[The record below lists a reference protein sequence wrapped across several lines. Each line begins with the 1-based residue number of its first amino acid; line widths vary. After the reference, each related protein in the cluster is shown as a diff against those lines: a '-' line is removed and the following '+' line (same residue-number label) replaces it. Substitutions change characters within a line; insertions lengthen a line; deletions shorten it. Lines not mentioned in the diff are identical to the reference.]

1 MSFHH
6 FFLDGQIIA
15 EETAREFPVRLS
27 VEDAKHARVLR
38 LSEGEHISV
47 VDAASD
53 YFELEITSAHDGL
66 VARIAQHLDAPQAP
80 ASIALFQGLAKG
92 DKMDDIIRHA
102 TEVGIDEFVPL
113 SSSRCVMK
121 LDAKKAKSRLARWQ
135 AIAHSAAMQSGRMV
149 EPRVHEPHTVKQAV
163 QLLREFDCVL
173 VCWEE
178 CPSTKTIAAAL
189 EQAFGNAAV
198 AKPRIA
204 VVVGPEGGLSA
215 DEVETLTASENAW
228 PVTLGPSILRTE
240 TAGIVAP
247 ALVLYACG
255 GMGADKKGF

>member
-6 FFLDGQIIA
+6 FILDGQIIA
-15 EETAREFPVRLS
+15 EETAQEFPVRLS
-27 VEDAKHARVLR
+27 AEDAKHARVLR

-121 LDAKKAKSRLARWQ
+121 LDAKKAKSKLARWQ

-149 EPRVHEPHTVKQAV
+149 EPRVHKPHTVKQAV

-178 CPSTKTIAAAL
+178 CPSTKTIAAA
-189 EQAFGNAAV
+189 
-198 AKPRIA
+198 
-204 VVVGPEGGLSA
+204 VVGPEGGLSA
-215 DEVETLTASENAW
+215 DEVEALTASENAW

-247 ALVLYACG
+247 ALVLHACG

>member
-1 MSFHH
+1 
-6 FFLDGQIIA
+6 
-15 EETAREFPVRLS
+15 
-27 VEDAKHARVLR
+27 
-38 LSEGEHISV
+38 
-47 VDAASD
+47 
-53 YFELEITSAHDGL
+53 
-66 VARIAQHLDAPQAP
+66 
-80 ASIALFQGLAKG
+80 
-92 DKMDDIIRHA
+92 
-102 TEVGIDEFVPL
+102 
-113 SSSRCVMK
+113 MK
-121 LDAKKAKSRLARWQ
+121 LDAKKAKSKLARWQ

-189 EQAFGNAAV
+189 EQAFGNASV
-198 AKPRIA
+198 DKPRIA

-215 DEVETLTASENAW
+215 DEVEALTASENAW

>member
-1 MSFHH
+1 M
-6 FFLDGQIIA
+6 
-15 EETAREFPVRLS
+15 
-27 VEDAKHARVLR
+27 
-38 LSEGEHISV
+38 
-47 VDAASD
+47 
-53 YFELEITSAHDGL
+53 
-66 VARIAQHLDAPQAP
+66 
-80 ASIALFQGLAKG
+80 
-92 DKMDDIIRHA
+92 
-102 TEVGIDEFVPL
+102 
-113 SSSRCVMK
+113 
-121 LDAKKAKSRLARWQ
+121 
-135 AIAHSAAMQSGRMV
+135 
-149 EPRVHEPHTVKQAV
+149 KQAV

-189 EQAFGNAAV
+189 EQSLGSAAV

-204 VVVGPEGGLSA
+204 VLVGPEGGLSA
-215 DEVETLTASENAW
+215 GEVEALTGVANAW

>member
-1 MSFHH
+1 MYH
-6 FFLDGQIIA
+6 FFT
-15 EETAREFPVRLS
+15 ETEFFTESEAVITGPDVNHI
-27 VEDAKHARVLR
+27 KNVLR
-38 LSEGEHISV
+38 MKPGEKILLSDGKGTNC
-47 VDAASD
+47 
-53 YFELEITSAHDGL
+53 LCEITE
-66 VARIAQHLDAPQAP
+66 
-80 ASIALFQGLAKG
+80 LFPDKVLAKILPEEVDDTELPVKVTLYQGLPKA
-92 DKMDDIIRHA
+92 DKMEFIIQKCVELGV
-102 TEVGIDEFVPL
+102 TKIVPVDTD
-113 SSSRCVMK
+113 RAVVK
-121 LDAKKAKSRLARWQ
+121 LDAKKAKSKLARWQ

-189 EQAFGNAAV
+189 EQALGNASV
-198 AKPRIA
+198 DKPRIA

-215 DEVETLTASENAW
+215 DEVEALTASENAW